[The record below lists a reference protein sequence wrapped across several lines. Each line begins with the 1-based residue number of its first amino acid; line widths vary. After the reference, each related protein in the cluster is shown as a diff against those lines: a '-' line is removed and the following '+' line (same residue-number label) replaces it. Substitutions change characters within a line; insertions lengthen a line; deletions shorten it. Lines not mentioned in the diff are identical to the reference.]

1 MLKASSMSNLRSFP
15 RPTSVSVIA
24 MILATICGI
33 QVVIWLIIKPLEFLP
48 EGDPVS
54 SSTSSSLIPTGTRSP
69 LLERLVSLEMTSP
82 EMSTSSSK

>member
-1 MLKASSMSNLRSFP
+1 MSKASIIYNLRSLP
-15 RPTSVSVIA
+15 RPARVSVMA

-33 QVVIWLIIKPLEFLP
+33 RVVIWLIIKPLEFLL

-82 EMSTSSSK
+82 EMLTGSSK